1 MPSETLDTLYIS
13 FKESGADGIKNK
25 IDAIGTALDTL
36 ASKFQELDFG
46 KIGGENTELEN
57 KRDILKQIADE
68 SKKIKEN
75 FGAQKIGVKT
85 IYNEAGSHITNRYY
99 GGASQT
105 EQNISSIADNTKET
119 SESIK
124 KTGAGLLKGFA
135 TLVILIKGAR
145 DFYVSAQNTQ
155 KNIAQ
160 WDTAK
165 SLAGLSGNAAENAA
179 VNLAQFG
186 GGRMDA
192 VNANAALSTSLG
204 RLAYGDTSLIQSL
217 GMFGIGGI
225 TPRSTPQEIRQKVI
239 DRLKRGDMDLNRAN
253 ALLSALPFSNA
264 DKEAMRSGID
274 IFKGNAT
281 SIYATRETRDQ
292 LKGFA
297 LKDLTTEKGKQD
309 VYESA
314 FGQNLINT
322 LNKLQEDFP
331 ILSLAVKELTKPML
345 ALAGLWAGGKI
356 VGMISTAV
364 KGGLK
369 AFATEAAGTAAVS
382 NLPRTM
388 GGLLAPIKKWGLKAF
403 GLGSILMSP
412 NTAGDAERD
421 RMAGFSEQLKNVNW
435 GAWDIPNSTINNT
448 NSNNT
453 TTNNYNF
460 YQGKTNAELAEEGAI
475 IYSRIL
481 DNSGF

>member
-13 FKESGADGIKNK
+13 FKESGADAIKNK
-25 IDAIGTALDTL
+25 INAIGTALDTL

-99 GGASQT
+99 GGASQV

-124 KTGAGLLKGFA
+124 KTGAGFLKGFA
-135 TLVILIKGAR
+135 TLAILIKGAR

-192 VNANAALSTSLG
+192 VNANTALSTSLG

-217 GMFGIGGI
+217 GRFGIGGI

-297 LKDLTTEKGKQD
+297 LKDLAKEKGAQD
-309 VYESA
+309 AYESVLGKGFIDA
-314 FGQNLINT
+314 INA
-322 LNKLQEDFP
+322 LQREFP
-331 ILSLAVKELTKPML
+331 LLTLAVEALTVPML

-356 VGMISTAV
+356 VGTTA
-364 KGGLK
+364 GGLK
-369 AFATEAAGTAAVS
+369 TLAAGAAGVAGGGLLVPTLAGTAGVAVGAYLAYDWDKEDKK
-382 NLPRTM
+382 NLNE
-388 GGLLAPIKKWGLKAF
+388 LLKGMDLKDLDF
-403 GLGSILMSP
+403 
-412 NTAGDAERD
+412 D
-421 RMAGFSEQLKNVNW
+421 RMNYDWKHDYSSQN
-435 GAWDIPNSTINNT
+435 IT
-448 NSNNT
+448 NS
-453 TTNNYNF
+453 TTNNIYNLF
-460 YQGKTNAELAEEGAI
+460 NGDASSAPLDDFMP
-475 IYSRIL
+475 SIL